1 LSLCQIKKIKGKTKK
16 ERKEAGR
23 AGNAL
28 LMLRRG
34 VEETLSRTSGHHV
47 ASSVFC
53 CLLVVSGLISSS
65 IDYIYI

>member
-1 LSLCQIKKIKGKTKK
+1 
-16 ERKEAGR
+16 
-23 AGNAL
+23 
-28 LMLRRG
+28 MLRRG